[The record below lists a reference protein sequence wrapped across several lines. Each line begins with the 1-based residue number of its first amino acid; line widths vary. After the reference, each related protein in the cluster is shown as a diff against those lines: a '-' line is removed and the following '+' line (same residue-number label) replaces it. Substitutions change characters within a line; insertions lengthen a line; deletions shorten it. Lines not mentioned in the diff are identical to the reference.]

1 MRRLYVTCVWT
12 CVWLAWSSC
21 AAAAQSKQSAK
32 LPQSSPQSQ
41 SQGVPDSPPAKTTVQ
56 NPVLPQSS
64 SIPAQASTPPGTSLT
79 RRQAEALALKN
90 NPQITVAKLRALEA
104 GQYVREQRS
113 ALLPTAYLSLTGADA
128 SNNARIAAGGLNNP
142 IIFPRAAA
150 GATVSQL
157 ITDFGRTTNL
167 VSSAQSSAKAE
178 EENSAAT
185 TAQIVVTVDQ
195 IFYNALETRALLRVA
210 RQTIDARQLIVN
222 RISALTQAKLKS
234 DLDLSFA
241 NVDLARAK
249 LLQLEAKNN
258 YAASLATLSAI
269 LGYPDQQPF
278 ELVETNSTPEQP
290 DADVN
295 PLIMQALNQ
304 RPEVLALQD
313 QVTSA
318 EKFGHAEHDLW
329 RPTISALGSA
339 GAVPVRNDSLPS
351 WYGAVGVNV
360 NIPVF
365 NGFLYN
371 ARAKNAD
378 LQTEVVRQRLLD
390 VRNNIARDVRTA
402 WQQSQQVF
410 ERLGVT
416 QQLRD
421 QANLALNL
429 AQSRYNL
436 GLGSIVELGQAELQ
450 KTEADIADTDAQ
462 YQYRLTRLVLA
473 YTIGAPK

>member
-1 MRRLYVTCVWT
+1 MRRLYITCVWT
-12 CVWLAWSSC
+12 CVWLAWFSF
-21 AAAAQSKQSAK
+21 AAAAQSQQSAK
-32 LPQSSPQSQ
+32 LLRSSPQSQ
-41 SQGVPDSPPAKTTVQ
+41 SHGVPDSPPVKTTVQ
-56 NPVLPQSS
+56 DPLPPQSS
-64 SIPAQASTPPGTSLT
+64 STSAQASTPPGTSLT
-79 RRQAEALALKN
+79 RRQAEALGLKN

-258 YAASLATLSAI
+258 YAASLATLSAVN
-269 LGYPDQQPF
+269 Q
-278 ELVETNSTPEQP
+278 LVDPRGE
-290 DADVN
+290 
-295 PLIMQALNQ
+295 
-304 RPEVLALQD
+304 
-313 QVTSA
+313 
-318 EKFGHAEHDLW
+318 
-329 RPTISALGSA
+329 
-339 GAVPVRNDSLPS
+339 
-351 WYGAVGVNV
+351 
-360 NIPVF
+360 
-365 NGFLYN
+365 
-371 ARAKNAD
+371 
-378 LQTEVVRQRLLD
+378 
-390 VRNNIARDVRTA
+390 
-402 WQQSQQVF
+402 
-410 ERLGVT
+410 
-416 QQLRD
+416 
-421 QANLALNL
+421 
-429 AQSRYNL
+429 
-436 GLGSIVELGQAELQ
+436 
-450 KTEADIADTDAQ
+450 
-462 YQYRLTRLVLA
+462 
-473 YTIGAPK
+473 